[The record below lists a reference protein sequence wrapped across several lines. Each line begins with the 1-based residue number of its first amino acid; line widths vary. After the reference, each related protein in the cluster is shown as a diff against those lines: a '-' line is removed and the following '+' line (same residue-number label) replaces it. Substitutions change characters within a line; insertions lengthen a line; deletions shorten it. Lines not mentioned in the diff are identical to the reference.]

1 MAQMVKNLLALQE
14 TQVQSLDLEDTLME
28 EMATD
33 SNILG
38 GGLVTKSCPTLVTPW
53 IVACQAPLSMGFP
66 QARILEWIANYF
78 SRGYF

>member
-14 TQVQSLDLEDTLME
+14 TPVQSLDLEDTLME

-53 IVACQAPLSMGFP
+53 IVAHQAPLSMESPCPG
-66 QARILEWIANYF
+66 N
-78 SRGYF
+78 S